1 MKYIIILLFFTL
13 LVNHACTNS
22 VNRKDK
28 EFKKSEKKK
37 KNKSSSK
44 KDIIRFSEGKENL
57 KSFEK
62 GKIENTKFL
71 DNGIVIKGIVNGAT
85 RW

>member
-1 MKYIIILLFFTL
+1 MKYIVALLFFTL

-22 VNRKDK
+22 VSKKDK

-37 KNKSSSK
+37 ENKSSSK
-44 KDIIRFSEGKENL
+44 KDVLIFNSSKENL

-62 GKIENTKFL
+62 AKLRTQNF
-71 DNGIVIKGIVNGAT
+71 
-85 RW
+85 